1 MFKVT
6 ARKAAILRQARYH
19 VIEKWECEFKEE
31 KKMDPQL
38 KAFLSELEMVPPLE
52 PRGAFHGG
60 RTGAVHL
67 HCKVQDPDIIKYS
80 DVTGLY
86 PWVNK

>member
-52 PRGAFHGG
+52 P
-60 RTGAVHL
+60 
-67 HCKVQDPDIIKYS
+67 
-80 DVTGLY
+80 
-86 PWVNK
+86 WVPFMVDEREPFIYIVKSKTLTSLNILT